1 METETEVLYYK
12 KVEGTVLAIDYI
24 EWAFTMLH
32 NRMSTPSL
40 NILASLTEPLNIFEI
55 EEYFNRALYEL
66 DITEPSYEDSAKHYV
81 RYLLRQIVDD
91 PSIAID
97 NANEVYT
104 IARGHFLGEEH
115 DRWYEVSEL
124 IDDFLYGDNSK
135 NITRA
140 YLTQFILQV
149 SKQQLDHHS
158 F

>member
-1 METETEVLYYK
+1 METEVLYFK
-12 KVEGTVLAIDYI
+12 KLEGTVLAIDYI

-40 NILASLTEPLNIFEI
+40 NILASLTEPLNIFEV

-91 PSIAID
+91 PGLAIE
-97 NANEVYT
+97 NADEVYT
-104 IARGHFLGEEH
+104 IARDHFHGEEH

-124 IDDFLYGDNSK
+124 IDDFLYGDNSE